1 VGPPGRTTAETT
13 DTGGR
18 GETPRLS
25 AGETTKRH
33 RWQARRDT
41 DGRFENPT
49 LSAAETTKRHRWQV
63 RKQMLNP
70 DVGLL
75 NPIVIEF
82 LTQHPTPLII
92 ARQSLLSFIQ
102 SRVESQ
108 SSSGLKTIV
117 TTSPI
122 ELSIGLTV
130 S

>member
-1 VGPPGRTTAETT
+1 
-13 DTGGR
+13 
-18 GETPRLS
+18 
-25 AGETTKRH
+25 
-33 RWQARRDT
+33 
-41 DGRFENPT
+41 GRFENPT

-63 RKQMLNP
+63 RRDTDSRVEKPTLSAAETTQRHRWKVRIQVINTDVALMNP
-70 DVGLL
+70 R
-75 NPIVIEF
+75 VIEF

>member
-1 VGPPGRTTAETT
+1 MAGARKSDIVSGNSDENNSIAQSCFRRCFSAQTT
-13 DTGGR
+13 
-18 GETPRLS
+18 S
-25 AGETTKRH
+25 
-33 RWQARRDT
+33 QRD
-41 DGRFENPT
+41 R
-49 LSAAETTKRHRWQV
+49 V
-63 RKQMLNP
+63 R
-70 DVGLL
+70 GLL

-82 LTQHPTPLII
+82 LSQHPTPLII

>member
-1 VGPPGRTTAETT
+1 MSSGVLTPVRTTAETT
-13 DTGGR
+13 N
-18 GETPRLS
+18 
-25 AGETTKRH
+25 
-33 RWQARRDT
+33 T
-41 DGRFENPT
+41 DGRIENPT
-49 LSAAETTKRHRWQV
+49 LSAAETAKRHRWQV